1 MIVCIYHFG
10 TFIEGCCASDNVN
23 NNFMY
28 RSKKLLVGLILMLGF
43 RIMSYFTLFPSSV
56 AMTQVVKVGLRFFLT
71 FLAFMLLK
79 SLREKYKDY
88 KIEYQNLTP
97 LLLYC
102 AYLLLGLISLFWSSI
117 PFYSML
123 QWAMVFE
130 ALAFSWF
137 FYQLVEFYNAISGNH
152 AGFALLFGRA
162 TMWIC
167 IGFII
172 GLLVDPEL
180 FYRQTHGGEVSRLGG
195 YIINPNELGMLAVL
209 GGVMGY
215 CELLENK
222 PKTFNIFVILFSVAA
237 LLLTQS
243 RSSLGAFLA
252 ITGIYVLRLGNMK
265 IIFFSII
272 GAVLVMPILIQTII
286 LKQGDMEEVMSMT
299 GRLPFWQDLIADGFT
314 KEPLLGYGFMCISYH
329 EYFDSIH
336 SYAAK
341 MTHNTFIQVLMNL
354 GLVGSFICLLQMVAT
369 FFVIKNSDNR
379 SNKLLASLMLIPV
392 IINSTTEFGIFG
404 ESNYGIQFYQF
415 ILLFFVVKFVPKTA
429 ASPAPRFIAQTSP
442 P

>member
-1 MIVCIYHFG
+1 
-10 TFIEGCCASDNVN
+10 
-23 NNFMY
+23 
-28 RSKKLLVGLILMLGF
+28 
-43 RIMSYFTLFPSSV
+43 MSYCTLFPSSV
-56 AMTQVVKVGLRFFLT
+56 AMTQVVKIGLRFFLT
-71 FLAFMLLK
+71 FIAFMLLK
-79 SLREKYKDY
+79 SLREKHKGYKV
-88 KIEYQNLTP
+88 EYDNLTP

-102 AYLLLGLISLFWSSI
+102 SYLLLGLISLFWSSI

-130 ALAFSWF
+130 ALVFSWF
-137 FYQLVEFYNAISGNH
+137 YYHLVMYYNAISGNH
-152 AGFALLFGRA
+152 ARFALLFGRA
-162 TMWIC
+162 VMWIC
-167 IGFII
+167 LGFMI
-172 GLLVDPEL
+172 GLLIDPDL

-195 YIINPNELGMLAVL
+195 YIINPNELGMLSVL

-215 CELLENK
+215 VELLDK
-222 PKTFNIFVILFSVAA
+222 RPKTFNVFVILISVTA

-252 ITGIYVLRLGNMK
+252 ITAVYVLRLGNMK

-272 GAVLVMPILIQTII
+272 GAVLIMPILIQTII

-314 KEPLLGYGFMCISYH
+314 QEPIFGYGFMCISYH

-354 GLVGSFICLLQMVAT
+354 GLVGIFICMLQMAAT
-369 FFVIKNSDNR
+369 FYVIGKSKDI
-379 SNKLLASLMLIPV
+379 STKLLASLMLLPV
-392 IINSTTEFGIFG
+392 IINSSTEFGIFG
-404 ESNYGIQFYQF
+404 ESNYGIQFYQL
-415 ILLFFVVKFVPKTA
+415 ILLFFTVKYIPKTA
-429 ASPAPRFIAQTSP
+429 ESPATGVVPQTSLP
-442 P
+442 

>member
-1 MIVCIYHFG
+1 
-10 TFIEGCCASDNVN
+10 
-23 NNFMY
+23 
-28 RSKKLLVGLILMLGF
+28 MLGL
-43 RIMSYFTLFPSSV
+43 RIMSYFTLFPNSV
-56 AMTQVVKVGLRFFLT
+56 AMTQIVKVGLRFMLT

-79 SLREKYKDY
+79 SLREKYKTHR
-88 KIEYQNLTP
+88 IEFGDLTP

-102 AYLLLGLISLFWSSI
+102 AYLLLGLLSFFWSSI
-117 PFYSML
+117 PFYSAL
-123 QWAMVFE
+123 QWAMVVE

-137 FYQLVEFYNAISGNH
+137 FYQLVVYYNAVSDNH
-152 AGFALLFGRA
+152 ARFALLFGRA

-172 GLLVDPEL
+172 GLIVDPST

-215 CELLENK
+215 IELLEK
-222 PKTFNIFVILFSVAA
+222 RPKALNVLVIVASVAA

-243 RSSLGAFLA
+243 RSSLGAFMAVTAL
-252 ITGIYVLRLGNMK
+252 YVLRLGNMK
-265 IIFFSII
+265 VIFFSIVA
-272 GAVLVMPILIQTII
+272 AVLVLPVLVQTII
-286 LKQGDMEEVMSMT
+286 LKQGDLEEVMSMT

-354 GLVGSFICLLQMVAT
+354 GLVGAFICLLQMAAT
-369 FFVIKNSDNR
+369 FYVIGKSNDT
-379 SNKLLASLMLIPV
+379 SNKWLAWMMLIPV

-404 ESNYGIQFYQF
+404 ESNYGIQFYQL
-415 ILLFFVVKFVPKTA
+415 ILLFFVVKCKPKTA
-429 ASPAPRFIAQTSP
+429 GKPAAIPKLQTSLS
-442 P
+442 